1 MVIVV
6 LGRSFFRRFF
16 RRSLIIKSFLCRRST
31 PRRNDSN
38 GLSIELDMHNR
49 QQSAGGAETDH
60 SVSWLFISTRV
71 LKNKQ
76 RVVEDS
82 HRLFEGDAVLTL
94 VLRSLRFIPFKRR
107 TTVFEEPVHR
117 QLEYHVVFTM

>member
-1 MVIVV
+1 
-6 LGRSFFRRFF
+6 
-16 RRSLIIKSFLCRRST
+16 
-31 PRRNDSN
+31 
-38 GLSIELDMHNR
+38 MHNR

-94 VLRSLRFIPFKRR
+94 VLRSLRFILFNRR
-107 TTVFEEPVHR
+107 TTVFEELVHR
-117 QLEYHVVFTM
+117 KSDPPSEVIIAPNSPGTGVLVAMIEVNGAPVELMQIDHLVRKDL